1 MPCAVGAGPQLM
13 VQSPA
18 AGRAH
23 LASTVREGG
32 CRILLAEDDDDISES
47 VSGVLEDAGYVVE
60 VCHNGQEA
68 LNSLREHP
76 ADLIV
81 LDLMM
86 PVMDGWEFRAIQ
98 RADRAI
104 ADIPVV
110 VISADGSAKAAAVH
124 AESYVKKPFGANELI
139 SAVERVLLE
148 RERRNLAARLE
159 ETERLALL
167 GTIAAG
173 VGHEINNPLS
183 FTLGNLEL
191 SDTIMTSLRTEIA
204 RLRQPATEENT
215 TDAVATIADKL
226 EKLSSL
232 LEDCRTGAERVR
244 LIVRNLQSLSRRS
257 DDRRVRLDVRRVIDS
272 AVSMVWH
279 QIKTRAK
286 LDRRYQD
293 DVAVAGDETRLGQVF
308 LNLLVNAAQSIHG
321 TSPDHNMIQV
331 VVRKENGLAVVEI
344 RDSGI
349 GMSQALRARIF
360 EPFFT
365 TKGQG
370 EGTGLGLSICRDI
383 VEAHGG
389 EISVESEPG
398 FGSTFTVKLPLWA
411 DGGIAR
417 VSEGPRA
424 VSSHRRLRTAPS
436 LLSNVW
442 IVDDDPLV
450 AHAMSRM
457 LGDTYQ
463 VLVTKGPRDVLE
475 RIENG
480 ESFDA
485 LLCDIMMPEMNG
497 MTLCERIAALNPD
510 LARHIVFISG
520 GMIAREGNEASLDP
534 KRLYLQ
540 KPFEEIDLRRIIERA
555 TEA

>member
-1 MPCAVGAGPQLM
+1 MSQGTGVA
-13 VQSPA
+13 
-18 AGRAH
+18 RAH
-23 LASTVREGG
+23 LESSVREGG
-32 CRILLAEDDDDISES
+32 LRILVAEDDDDISES
-47 VSGVLEDAGYVVE
+47 VAEVLEDAGYSVDI
-60 VCHNGQEA
+60 CRNGKEA
-68 LNSLREHP
+68 LDSLRGRP

-110 VISADGSAKAAAVH
+110 VISADGSPKAAAVH
-124 AESYVKKPFGANELI
+124 AESYVKKPFAANELV

-191 SDTIMTSLRTEIA
+191 SETVISAIRTDLAE
-204 RLRQPATEENT
+204 LRQASPAT
-215 TDAVATIADKL
+215 DISDSLGVVSDKL
-226 EKLSSL
+226 DRLSVL
-232 LEDCRTGAERVR
+232 LQDSRTGAERVR

-257 DDRRVRLDVRRVIDS
+257 EDRRVRLDIKKVIDS
-272 AVSMVWH
+272 AISMVWS
-279 QIKTRAK
+279 QIKSRAK
-286 LDRRYQD
+286 LERLYSEG
-293 DVAVAGDETRLGQVF
+293 VEVSGDETRLGQVF
-308 LNLLVNAAQSIHG
+308 LNLLVNAAQAIRE
-321 TSPDHNMIQV
+321 TAPELNRIQV
-331 VVRKENGLAVVEI
+331 VVRKDGKRAIVEV
-344 RDSGI
+344 RDSGT
-349 GMSQALRARIF
+349 GMSQALRSRIF

-370 EGTGLGLSICRDI
+370 QGTGLGLSICRDI
-383 VEAHGG
+383 VEAHEG

-398 FGSTFTVKLPLWA
+398 LGSTFIVTLPLYGDA
-411 DGGIAR
+411 ELERSSD
-417 VSEGPRA
+417 GPRV
-424 VSSHRRLRTAPS
+424 VSSHRRLRSARAARA
-436 LLSNVW
+436 NVW

-457 LGDTYQ
+457 LGDTYD
-463 VLVTKGPRDVLE
+463 VLVTTGPQDVLD
-475 RIENG
+475 RIERG

-485 LLCDIMMPEMNG
+485 LLCDVLMPDVGGLE
-497 MTLCERIAALNPD
+497 LSRRLAAAHPELAQRIVLM
-510 LARHIVFISG
+510 SG
-520 GMIAREGNEASLDP
+520 GAFTRDATDFPMEPD
-534 KRLYLQ
+534 RLYLE

-555 TEA
+555 TEK